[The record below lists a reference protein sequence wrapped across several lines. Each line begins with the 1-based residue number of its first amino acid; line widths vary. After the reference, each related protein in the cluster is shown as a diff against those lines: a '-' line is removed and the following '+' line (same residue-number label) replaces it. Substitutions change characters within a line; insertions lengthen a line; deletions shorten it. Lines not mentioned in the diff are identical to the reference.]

1 MKQRSKVQAVPVA
14 LAGVSAALAFIL
26 LACGADVPMTP
37 QETSRVTLGESVA
50 AASSPEAASNPETA
64 SSPEA
69 ASGPETA
76 SSPEAESSPEAASGA
91 AESGGEIGA
100 DDLVVIARTSGGT
113 TRLEAQAI
121 IVRRDSLET
130 AEVEFDVR
138 DARGTVE
145 SRPLIVVDGVIIG
158 RGVEDGQFDIEA
170 LDIESIEIIRGNA
183 ASQLYGSRAVD
194 GVINIRTVRPNSG
207 N

>member
-50 AASSPEAASNPETA
+50 AA
-64 SSPEA
+64 
-69 ASGPETA
+69 
-76 SSPEAESSPEAASGA
+76 SSPEAASGA